1 MKKEKFIT
9 SDKLIQKFRGF
20 FFLQRFISFLS
31 RKLKLTSFLDFFN
44 IDQVLFITKGQSTA
58 SSPRIKVG
66 GVQIPLRH
74 PT

>member
-9 SDKLIQKFRGF
+9 SDKLIQKFRVF
-20 FFLQRFISFLS
+20 FCKDSSVFS
-31 RKLKLTSFLDFFN
+31 RKLTLVSFLDFFN

-74 PT
+74 PI

>member
-9 SDKLIQKFRGF
+9 SDKLIQKFSVSF
-20 FFLQRFISFLS
+20 WQRFSIFFV
-31 RKLKLTSFLDFFN
+31 KETIANQFIGFFN
-44 IDQVLFITKGQSTA
+44 INQVLFITKGQSTA

>member
-9 SDKLIQKFRGF
+9 SDKLIQKFRAF
-20 FFLQRFISFLS
+20 FAKIHQS
-31 RKLKLTSFLDFFN
+31 RKLMLVSFLDFFK

-58 SSPRIKVG
+58 SSPRIKVA

-74 PT
+74 PI

>member
-9 SDKLIQKFRGF
+9 SDKLIQKFRVF
-20 FFLQRFISFLS
+20 SQRFISFFVKETNAS
-31 RKLKLTSFLDFFN
+31 QFLGFFQY
-44 IDQVLFITKGQSTA
+44 QVLFITKGQSTA